1 MVGVELTADW
11 AHLDLW
17 PLSGKSGSQGRPLR
31 RLSGAAL
38 ALQRRRG
45 RLLWTDRDRRRGYVE
60 QDEETLRHMEGL
72 CDRGV
77 LMMSCILP
85 PSSYFTMAFRE
96 LTRHETIWTGFTQEE
111 MEKAPLFW
119 KQVDTQFGQISP
131 QDMATLQLRLAQ
143 TEGDARPPMEK
154 VLGQIQKSMEAR
166 MEGATKEIEALMQS
180 SGNIADNIRE
190 CISRQES
197 LLPMIAVLQMNIAR
211 AQKAKNEQLERA
223 EGG

>member
-1 MVGVELTADW
+1 
-11 AHLDLW
+11 
-17 PLSGKSGSQGRPLR
+17 
-31 RLSGAAL
+31 
-38 ALQRRRG
+38 
-45 RLLWTDRDRRRGYVE
+45 
-60 QDEETLRHMEGL
+60 
-72 CDRGV
+72 
-77 LMMSCILP
+77 
-85 PSSYFTMAFRE
+85 
-96 LTRHETIWTGFTQEE
+96 
-111 MEKAPLFW
+111 

-143 TEGDARPPMEK
+143 TEGDARKPMEK

-223 EGG
+223 LTFLYNTINEEMESKVPMVNRVLSRCLSTEDPEPRRELLKVYFSEKSEEDKPKLMAEAIVGLAKEAQGQKDQAGFDLESALGRIREVALDVGVVASEVCGEEVQEQFMEDIQPLFDLLV